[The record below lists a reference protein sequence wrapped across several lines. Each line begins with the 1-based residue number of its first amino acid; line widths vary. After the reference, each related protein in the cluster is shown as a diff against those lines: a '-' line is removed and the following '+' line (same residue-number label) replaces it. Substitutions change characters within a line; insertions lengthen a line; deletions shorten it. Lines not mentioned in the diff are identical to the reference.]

1 MSLAQYDAHASLQDP
16 EALLEE
22 YLPMIKYHADQLM
35 RRTPASIELDDM
47 IDAGV
52 LGLLDGAQRFDTSK
66 DVLFKTFAAYRVR
79 GAMIDYLRAFDWMP
93 RGLRDTSKALQAA
106 FHKLEQRYG
115 RPAEEKEIADFLEL
129 DIESYRQKLDQVRSM
144 SVVYFDDLPSVSNAG
159 EDELHVLD
167 MIAGD
172 ASLMPEHQTAV
183 GQFVDKLAGAIE
195 SLPQKEAVLLSLYY
209 YEELTMKE
217 VALVL
222 GLTESRVS
230 QVHSQ
235 MVMRLRS
242 YLSLSADGK
251 STVRKRRAS

>member
-1 MSLAQYDAHASLQDP
+1 MSLAEYDTHASLQDP
-16 EALLEE
+16 EALLKE

-52 LGLLDGAQRFDTSK
+52 LGLLDGAQRFDASK

-79 GAMIDYLRAFDWMP
+79 GAMIDYLRSFDWMP
-93 RGLRDTSKALQAA
+93 RGLRDTSKSLQGA
-106 FHKLEQRYG
+106 FQELEQRFG
-115 RPAEEKEIADFLEL
+115 RPAEEQEIADFLGL
-129 DIESYRQKLDQVRSM
+129 DIETYRRKLDEVRSM
-144 SVVYFDDLPSVSNAG
+144 SVVYFDDLPTVSGSG
-159 EDELHVLD
+159 EDELHILD
-167 MIAGD
+167 VIAGD
-172 ASLMPEHQTAV
+172 ASLMPEHQTAM
-183 GQFVDKLAGAIE
+183 GQFVDKLADAIGA
-195 SLPQKEAVLLSLYY
+195 LPKKEAVLLSLYY

-242 YLSLSADGK
+242 HLSLSADGK
-251 STVRKRRAS
+251 NTVRKRRV

>member
-66 DVLFKTFAAYRVR
+66 NVLFKTFAAYRVR

-93 RGLRDTSKALQAA
+93 RGLRDTSKALQGA
-106 FHKLEQRYG
+106 FEALEQRYG
-115 RPAEEKEIADFLEL
+115 RPAEEKEIADFLDL
-129 DIESYRQKLDQVRSM
+129 DLASYRQKLDQVRSM
-144 SVVYFDDLPSVSNAG
+144 SVVYFDDLPTVSSGG

-167 MIAGD
+167 IIAGD
-172 ASLMPEHQTAV
+172 ATLMPEHQTEVA
-183 GQFVDKLAGAIE
+183 QFVDKLAGAIE
-195 SLPQKEAVLLSLYY
+195 GLPQKEAVLLSLYY

-242 YLSLSADGK
+242 HLHLSADGR
-251 STVRKRRAS
+251 SSVRQRRV

>member
-16 EALLEE
+16 EALLKE

-93 RGLRDTSKALQAA
+93 RGLRDTSKALQGA
-106 FHKLEQRYG
+106 FHVLEQRFG
-115 RPAEEKEIADFLEL
+115 RPAEEKEIAEFLEM
-129 DIESYRQKLDQVRSM
+129 DIETYRQKLDQVRSM
-144 SVVYFDDLPSVSNAG
+144 SVVYFDDLPTVSNS
-159 EDELHVLD
+159 EDELHILD
-167 MIAGD
+167 MIEGD
-172 ASLMPEHQTAV
+172 ASLMPEHQTAM
-183 GQFVDKLAGAIE
+183 GQFVEKLALAIE
-195 SLPQKEAVLLSLYY
+195 NLPKKEAILLSLYY

-242 YLSLSADGK
+242 QLSLSKDGQ
-251 STVRKRRAS
+251 STVRKRSV

>member
-1 MSLAQYDAHASLQDP
+1 MSVADYDVHASLKDP
-16 EALLEE
+16 EALLKE

-93 RGLRDTSKALQAA
+93 RGLRDTSKSLQGA
-106 FHKLEQRYG
+106 FDVLEQRYG
-115 RPAEEKEIADFLEL
+115 RPAEEQEIADFLEL
-129 DIESYRQKLDQVRSM
+129 DIDSYRLKLDQVRSM
-144 SVVYFDDLPSVSNAG
+144 SVVYFDDLPAVGNSD
-159 EDELHVLD
+159 EELHVLD
-167 MIAGD
+167 IIAGD
-172 ASLMPEHQTAV
+172 SDLMPEHQTAMS
-183 GQFVDKLAGAIE
+183 QFVEKLAGAIE
-195 SLPQKEAVLLSLYY
+195 VLPKKEAVLLSLYY

-222 GLTESRVS
+222 DLTESRVS

-235 MVMRLRS
+235 MVMRLRNHLR
-242 YLSLSADGK
+242 LSEDGQ
-251 STVRKRRAS
+251 STVRKGG

>member
-1 MSLAQYDAHASLQDP
+1 MNVASYDAHASLQDP
-16 EALLEE
+16 EALLKE

-52 LGLLDGAQRFDTSK
+52 LGLLDGAQRFDSSK

-93 RGLRDTSKALQAA
+93 RGLRDTSKSLQGA
-106 FHKLEQRYG
+106 FLELEQRYG
-115 RPAEEKEIADFLEL
+115 RPAEESEIAEFLDMDLET
-129 DIESYRQKLDQVRSM
+129 YRQKLDQVRSM
-144 SVVYFDDLPSVSNAG
+144 SVVYFDDLPMVSSSD
-159 EDELHVLD
+159 DELHILD
-167 MIAGD
+167 IIAGD
-172 ASLMPEHQTAV
+172 SALMPEQQTAMS
-183 GQFVDKLAGAIE
+183 QFVEKLAGAIE
-195 SLPQKEAVLLSLYY
+195 MLPKKEAVLLSLYY

-242 YLSLSADGK
+242 HLSLSADGK
-251 STVRKRRAS
+251 ATVKKRRVS

>member
-16 EALLEE
+16 EALLEA
-22 YLPMIKYHADQLM
+22 YLPVIKYHADQLM

-93 RGLRDTSKALQAA
+93 RGLRDTSKALQGA
-106 FHKLEQRYG
+106 FHELEQRYG

-195 SLPQKEAVLLSLYY
+195 NLPQKEAVLLSLYY

-251 STVRKRRAS
+251 STVRKRRVS

>member
-1 MSLAQYDAHASLQDP
+1 MSLASYDAHHASLQDP
-16 EALLEE
+16 EALLKE

-52 LGLLDGAQRFDTSK
+52 LGLLDGAQRFDPSK

-93 RGLRDTSKALQAA
+93 RGLRDTSKTLQTA
-106 FHKLEQRYG
+106 FQELEQRFG
-115 RPAEEKEIADFLEL
+115 RPAEESEIAEFLGI
-129 DIESYRQKLDQVRSM
+129 DIETYRQKLDQVKSM
-144 SVVYFDDLPSVSNAG
+144 SVVYFDDLPVVNNSD
-159 EDELHVLD
+159 DELHVLD

-172 ASLMPEHQTAV
+172 ASLMPEHQTAMSE
-183 GQFVDKLAGAIE
+183 FVEKLAQAIE
-195 SLPQKEAVLLSLYY
+195 TLPRKEAVLLSLYY

-242 YLSLSADGK
+242 HLNLSADGK
-251 STVRKRRAS
+251 ATMRKRRA